1 MHTIRRTLFSIIFLT
16 LSVSAVFCQ
25 GPTHT
30 AAPVAGRTASPTF
43 ALQDGDRVVFYGDSI
58 TAQRLYTNQ
67 VEDFVLTRY
76 PSLNVTFFNAGVS
89 GDMVTG
95 GRAGKMK
102 TRVDRDLLP
111 DRPTVVTIM
120 LGMNDGRYTTAS
132 KDNFAAYAAG
142 YHKLLERIKDKLPGA
157 RITLIEPSPYDEISR
172 PSKVPGYND
181 VLLHYGQF
189 VATTAQQ
196 QGMQVVDFNHP
207 LTQALR
213 AGMLL
218 NPSFTSLLIPDHIHP
233 SEAGHWIMAAA
244 LMRAWGVSPI
254 VSSVSL
260 DGINATIQNSQN
272 TDVTALKKTATG
284 LRWEQED
291 QALPLPLYLSD
302 PMIQFLLKI
311 SDLATLDQQMLRVQ
325 HLRATRYT
333 LSIDDRKV
341 ASFTR
346 QELANGVNLAL
357 YETPMLHQAWKVDD
371 DTDNQATLDRT
382 HFLLITT
389 KQQSPDVAAAAG
401 IVQSLEYE
409 MAAEQHEDVQPKPH
423 VFELTKTKN

>member
-1 MHTIRRTLFSIIFLT
+1 MHRVRHTLFTVLFLT
-16 LSVSAVFCQ
+16 LAVSAVFCQ
-25 GPTHT
+25 EPPLTT
-30 AAPVAGRTASPTF
+30 TPAADRTASPTF
-43 ALQDGDRVVFYGDSI
+43 FLKNGDRVAFYGDSI

-76 PSLNVTFFNAGVS
+76 PSLNITFFNAGVS

-120 LGMNDGRYTTAS
+120 LGMNDGRYTTAFKS
-132 KDNFAAYAAG
+132 NFATYAAG
-142 YHKLLERIKDKLPGA
+142 YRKLLDRIKDKLPNA

-172 PSKVPGYND
+172 PSKIPGYND
-181 VLLHYGQF
+181 VLLRYGQF

-213 AGMLL
+213 VGMLL
-218 NPSFTSLLIPDHIHP
+218 NPSLASLLIPDHIHP
-233 SEAGHWIMAAA
+233 SESGHWIMAAA
-244 LMRAWGVSPI
+244 LMRAWGASPI

-260 DGINATIQNSQN
+260 DGMNATLQNAQN

-284 LRWEQED
+284 LSWEQED
-291 QALPLPLYLSD
+291 MALPLPLYLSD
-302 PMIQFLLKI
+302 PMTQFLLKI

-325 HLRATRYT
+325 HLRAASYT
-333 LSIDDRKV
+333 LTIDDRKV

-346 QELANGVNLAL
+346 QELADGVNLAL

-371 DTDNQATLDRT
+371 DTDNQAALDRA

-389 KQQSPDVAAAAG
+389 RQQSPDVAAAAG

-409 MAAEQHEDVQPKPH
+409 MAAEQHEDAQPKLH
-423 VFELTKTKN
+423 AFELAAN

>member
-1 MHTIRRTLFSIIFLT
+1 MHRVRHTLFTVLFLT

-25 GPTHT
+25 EPPLTT
-30 AAPVAGRTASPTF
+30 APAADKMASPTF
-43 ALQDGDRVVFYGDSI
+43 FLKNGDRVAFYGDSI

-76 PSLNVTFFNAGVS
+76 PSLNITFFNAGVS

-120 LGMNDGRYTTAS
+120 LGMNDGRYTTAFKS
-132 KDNFAAYAAG
+132 NFATYAAG
-142 YHKLLERIKDKLPGA
+142 YRKLLDRIKAGLPNA

-172 PSKVPGYND
+172 PSKIPGYND
-181 VLLHYGQF
+181 VLLRYGQF

-218 NPSFTSLLIPDHIHP
+218 NPSLASLLIPDHIHP
-233 SEAGHWIMAAA
+233 SESGHWIMAAA

-260 DGINATIQNSQN
+260 DGINATLQNAQN

-284 LRWEQED
+284 LSWEQED
-291 QALPLPLYLSD
+291 MALPLPLYLSD
-302 PMIQFLLKI
+302 PMTQFLLKI

-325 HLRATRYT
+325 HLLAASYT
-333 LSIDDRKV
+333 LTIDDRKV

-346 QELANGVNLAL
+346 QELADGVNLAL

-371 DTDNQATLDRT
+371 DTDNQAALDRA

-389 KQQSPDVAAAAG
+389 RQQSPDVAAAAG

-409 MAAEQHEDVQPKPH
+409 MAAEQHEDAQPKLH
-423 VFELTKTKN
+423 AFELTAN